1 MVSNSKYKLELGK
14 YLPIL
19 SDKFLKNSLLVQKEV
34 VLKDKSKNPNF
45 NVEFED
51 KLVVLEPIKHAKF
64 HLYVLFLGNPKK
76 FRYLSVCDPCPDIT
90 GCPISIRTI

>member
-1 MVSNSKYKLELGK
+1 MVSNSKYKLELEK
-14 YLPIL
+14 SLPIL

-51 KLVVLEPIKHAKF
+51 KLVVLDPIKHAKSN
-64 HLYVLFLGNPKK
+64 LNVLFENPQKL
-76 FRYLSVCDPCPDIT
+76 RISVFECL
-90 GCPISIRTI
+90 

>member
-51 KLVVLEPIKHAKF
+51 KLVVLEPIKHAKS
-64 HLYVLFLGNPKK
+64 HLNVLFEKPQKL
-76 FRYLSVCDPCPDIT
+76 RISVFECL
-90 GCPISIRTI
+90 

>member
-51 KLVVLEPIKHAKF
+51 ELSS
-64 HLYVLFLGNPKK
+64 
-76 FRYLSVCDPCPDIT
+76 FRPYKACKVPP
-90 GCPISIRTI
+90 

>member
-14 YLPIL
+14 SLPIL

-34 VLKDKSKNPNF
+34 VLKDKSNNPNF

-51 KLVVLEPIKHAKF
+51 KLVVLEPIKHAKS
-64 HLYVLFLGNPKK
+64 HLNVLFEKPQKL
-76 FRYLSVCDPCPDIT
+76 RISVFECL
-90 GCPISIRTI
+90 

>member
-64 HLYVLFLGNPKK
+64 HLNVLFEKPQKL
-76 FRYLSVCDPCPDIT
+76 RISVSECL
-90 GCPISIRTI
+90 

>member
-14 YLPIL
+14 SLPIL

-34 VLKDKSKNPNF
+34 VKSKDKSKNPNF

-51 KLVVLEPIKHAKF
+51 ELSS
-64 HLYVLFLGNPKK
+64 
-76 FRYLSVCDPCPDIT
+76 FRPYKACKVSP
-90 GCPISIRTI
+90 

>member
-34 VLKDKSKNPNF
+34 VKSKDKSKNPNF

-51 KLVVLEPIKHAKF
+51 ELSR
-64 HLYVLFLGNPKK
+64 
-76 FRYLSVCDPCPDIT
+76 FRPYTACKVPP
-90 GCPISIRTI
+90 

>member
-1 MVSNSKYKLELGK
+1 MVSNSNLKYIKLG
-14 YLPIL
+14 YTTVL

-51 KLVVLEPIKHAKF
+51 KLVVLDPIKHAKS
-64 HLYVLFLGNPKK
+64 HLNVLFEKPQKL
-76 FRYLSVCDPCPDIT
+76 RISVFECL
-90 GCPISIRTI
+90 

>member
-14 YLPIL
+14 SLPIL

-51 KLVVLEPIKHAKF
+51 KLSS
-64 HLYVLFLGNPKK
+64 
-76 FRYLSVCDPCPDIT
+76 FRPYTACKVSP
-90 GCPISIRTI
+90 

>member
-51 KLVVLEPIKHAKF
+51 KLVVLDPIKHAKS
-64 HLYVLFLGNPKK
+64 HLNVLFEKPQKL
-76 FRYLSVCDPCPDIT
+76 RISVFECL
-90 GCPISIRTI
+90 

>member
-1 MVSNSKYKLELGK
+1 MVSNSKYKLELEK
-14 YLPIL
+14 SLPIL

-51 KLVVLEPIKHAKF
+51 KLVVLDPIQHAKS
-64 HLYVLFLGNPKK
+64 HLNVLFENPQKL
-76 FRYLSVCDPCPDIT
+76 RISVFECL
-90 GCPISIRTI
+90 

>member
-1 MVSNSKYKLELGK
+1 MVSNSNLKYIKLG
-14 YLPIL
+14 YTTVL

-34 VLKDKSKNPNF
+34 VKSKDKSKNPNF

-64 HLYVLFLGNPKK
+64 HLNVLIGKSQKIEIFECL
-76 FRYLSVCDPCPDIT
+76 
-90 GCPISIRTI
+90 